1 MVRWGRQE
9 QSNKEFYSEEQIRRV
24 IESCG
29 INIEYEIESDYIIY
43 CPFHNNYRTPAGEI
57 SKESGLFYCFGC
69 QESKGLAE
77 VVMFTTKR
85 TFFEATR
92 MIESKKIE
100 SNIVDDIS
108 KILAKNES
116 LKEFD
121 LSTVHRLNSVALSS
135 HRAADYLRGRS
146 ITKDSVEKYLI
157 GYSEKQDMITIP
169 IFSVDNICLGMV
181 GRSIEGKQFKNTPG
195 LPRNKTFFNISRNK
209 AADKI
214 FLVESSFDAIRLEQV
229 GAKALASLGA
239 STSSYQRELLKKY
252 FNSIIVVSDN
262 DDAGNTMK
270 EKLKAALGSKV
281 IAAKLPEEIK
291 DVSDMDDTSLKTF
304 IDTFN
309 NEIEYILN

>member
-1 MVRWGRQE
+1 MVRWSRQE
-9 QSNKEFYSEEQIRRV
+9 QVNKEFYSEEQIRRV

-43 CPFHNNYRTPAGEI
+43 CPFHNNYRTPAAEI

-69 QESKGLAE
+69 QESRGLAE
-77 VVMFTTKR
+77 VIMSTTKR

-92 MIESKKIE
+92 LIESKRVE

-108 KILAKNES
+108 KILTKDES
-116 LKEFD
+116 FKEFD
-121 LSTVHRLNSVALSS
+121 MSTIHRLNSAALSS
-135 HRAADYLRGRS
+135 YRAAEYLKGRS

-157 GYSEKQDMITIP
+157 GYSEKQDMITVP
-169 IFSVDNICLGMV
+169 VFSVDGICLGFV

-239 STSSYQRELLKKY
+239 STSSYQRDLLKRY

-262 DDAGNTMK
+262 DDAGKTMK
-270 EKLKAALGSKV
+270 DKLKASLGNKIIV
-281 IAAKLPEEIK
+281 ARLPETVK
-291 DVSDMDDTSLKTF
+291 DVSDLDDSSLTDF
-304 IDTFN
+304 VQTFN